1 MSKQL
6 TREEWY
12 ADYQDYREAYGY
24 KNASYNFIRC
34 FLNWCNKTYPE
45 NPYLT
50 QEMLDTFYVQQWWG
64 GTFILNGDNTKCT
77 KITLL

>member
-34 FLNWCNKTYPE
+34 FLNWCNIA
-45 NPYLT
+45 
-50 QEMLDTFYVQQWWG
+50 VH
-64 GTFILNGDNTKCT
+64 
-77 KITLL
+77 